1 MKAFAFSSY
10 GPPENLQLT
19 DFETPAPGAG
29 EVLVRVRAT
38 SVNPYDWHYLRGEPV
53 VARFMSG
60 SGMGKRRPSDPI
72 LGCDLA
78 GEVAAVGESVTRFRP
93 GDRVF
98 ALVKYGSYAE
108 YACVPE
114 DHLVPIPAGL
124 SFEQAAAV
132 PMAGLTALIA
142 LRDNA
147 GVRPGQTVLVNGA
160 SGGVGTFT
168 VQLAKAFGA
177 QVTAVC
183 GPGNQRLVR
192 SIGAAD
198 AIDYTATDFTKTAR
212 GFDALIDI
220 TGSPFAWAA
229 RRVLNPS
236 GVYVAVGGRAGR
248 WVRPVDHVI
257 SVMVM
262 GKLTS
267 TRTVGTYVDIG
278 SVSAGNLTDLAAH
291 LESGAVTP
299 VIDRS
304 YDFGDL
310 PAAIRYVEQ
319 GHAAGKVVVTIP

>member
-1 MKAFAFSSY
+1 MKAFALSSY

-19 DFETPAPGAG
+19 EFQTPVPGAA

-38 SVNPYDWHYLRGEPV
+38 SINPYDWHFMRGEPI
-53 VARFMSG
+53 AYRFIG
-60 SGMGKRRPSDPI
+60 DELGRRRPHHPI

-93 GDRVF
+93 GDKVF
-98 ALVKYGSYAE
+98 ALVKQGSFAE

-114 DHLVPIPAGL
+114 DHLVPMPANL
-124 SFEQAAAV
+124 SFDEAAAV
-132 PMAGLTALIA
+132 PMAAVTALVA

-147 GVRPGQTVLVNGA
+147 GVQSGQRVLVNGA
-160 SGGVGTFT
+160 SGGVGTFA

-183 GPGNQRLVR
+183 SSRNLPMVR
-192 SIGAAD
+192 SIGAVD
-198 AIDYTATDFTKTAR
+198 AIDYTAEDFTKIAR

-220 TGSPFAWAA
+220 AGSPFAWAA
-229 RRVLNPS
+229 RRVLKPS
-236 GVYVAVGGRAGR
+236 GVYVVVSGKAGR
-248 WVRPVDHVI
+248 WMRPMDHMI

-267 TRTVGTYVDIG
+267 RRVAGTSVPIG
-278 SVSAGNLTDLAAH
+278 PSSASNLTTLSPLLD
-291 LESGAVTP
+291 SGTVTP
-299 VIDRS
+299 VIERR

-310 PAAIRYVEQ
+310 PRAVSYVEQ
-319 GHAAGKVVVTIP
+319 GHAAGKVVVTL